1 MEVDSGAG
9 KAQYLSVTK
18 SATYG
23 FLAALPLFALYEGLI
38 LFVNGDRI
46 SQIRVGADI
55 WVKQMLAVIGATGM
69 ISLGIAV
76 LIIGIVVFVV
86 ERKKRIP
93 IRPRYLGWMI
103 GESALYAVV
112 VAFLVSSLVGMMFS
126 SALGLYL
133 PGMIQDSASGQPGQS
148 MMLVLSIG
156 AGLYEEL
163 IFRVVMVGG
172 LFWVLNQWM
181 GKRRLAYV
189 IAALIGAIIFSA
201 VHYIGPLGDPFTMS
215 SFNFRF
221 IFGLAL
227 NVIFLVRGFGVAA
240 WTHALYDVLVVS
252 HLLG

>member
-1 MEVDSGAG
+1 MEVDQGAG

-55 WVKQMLAVIGATGM
+55 WVKQILAVIGATGM
-69 ISLGIAV
+69 ISLSIAV
-76 LIIGIVVFVV
+76 LVIGIVVFVV

-112 VAFLVSSLVGMMFS
+112 VAFLVSSLVGMIFS
-126 SALGLYL
+126 SALGIYL
-133 PGMIQDSASGQPGQS
+133 PGMFQDSASGQPSQS

-201 VHYIGPLGDPFTMS
+201 VHYVGPLGDPFTMS
-215 SFNFRF
+215 SFTFRF
-221 IFGLAL
+221 VFGLAL

>member
-1 MEVDSGAG
+1 MDEKMAVG
-9 KAQYLSVTK
+9 KASYLSVTK

-23 FLAALPLFALYEGLI
+23 FLASLPLFVLYESLI

-55 WVKQMLAVIGATGM
+55 WVKQILALVGAKGM

-76 LIIGIVVFVV
+76 VVVGIIIFVV

-93 IRPRYLGWMI
+93 IKPSYLVWMI
-103 GESALYAVV
+103 GESALYAVF
-112 VAFLVSSLVGMMFS
+112 VAFLVSSLVGLIFS
-126 SALGLYL
+126 SALSLYV
-133 PGMIQDSASGQPGQS
+133 PGVIQDSASGQPGGF

-163 IFRVVMVGG
+163 IFRVLMVGSF
-172 LFWVLNQWM
+172 FWVLNKWL
-181 GKRRLAYV
+181 GKRTLAYI
-189 IAALIGAIIFSA
+189 IAATIGAFIFST
-201 VHYIGPLGDPFTMS
+201 VHYLGPLGDPFTLS
-215 SFNFRF
+215 SFTFRF
-221 IFGLAL
+221 VFGLAL
-227 NVIFLVRGFGVAA
+227 NVIFLLRGFGVAA